1 MLNYL
6 RKISLG
12 NWILIAMI
20 LGILTGVFLNFH
32 VENDFIKNYILM
44 DNIFYLGGDL
54 FIRLMKMLVVPLVFC
69 SIIMSIASVSDIRK
83 LGTIGARSILFF
95 LFTNII
101 SIIIAL
107 VLGAIIKPGVG
118 LTIPTSQLMTNSTTS
133 MTLTD
138 TILNIFPENPLNAL
152 IDGEML
158 PIILFGILIG
168 FILIKL
174 KDETS
179 TVYSLFDEL
188 NHIMMKMTNF
198 IMKIAPIGVF
208 CMMARTFGTLGFESI
223 LPLAKFIGCIILV
236 IAIQIFVFY
245 PIIFIIFTRA
255 NPLKFYRKFWPAMF
269 FAFSSASSNAPI
281 PLSMEKLDEM
291 GVSHDVSLFT
301 IPLGSSL
308 NKSGSA
314 VFFSVGVLFAAQAYG
329 IDFGTTAL
337 LTVFITILMGTISSP
352 TVPMASVFT
361 LSMIFN
367 IIGLPISVID
377 LMIGIYTLI
386 GMFNALSNL
395 TGNGICTSIVAYQYN
410 SFDMDIFNEKK
421 KPEKT

>member
-1 MLNYL
+1 
-6 RKISLG
+6 
-12 NWILIAMI
+12 
-20 LGILTGVFLNFH
+20 
-32 VENDFIKNYILM
+32 
-44 DNIFYLGGDL
+44 
-54 FIRLMKMLVVPLVFC
+54 
-69 SIIMSIASVSDIRK
+69 
-83 LGTIGARSILFF
+83 
-95 LFTNII
+95 
-101 SIIIAL
+101 
-107 VLGAIIKPGVG
+107 
-118 LTIPTSQLMTNSTTS
+118 
-133 MTLTD
+133 
-138 TILNIFPENPLNAL
+138 
-152 IDGEML
+152 
-158 PIILFGILIG
+158 
-168 FILIKL
+168 
-174 KDETS
+174 
-179 TVYSLFDEL
+179 
-188 NHIMMKMTNF
+188 
-198 IMKIAPIGVF
+198 
-208 CMMARTFGTLGFESI
+208 MMARTFGTLGFESI

-410 SFDMDIFNEKK
+410 SFDMDTFNEKK

>member
-95 LFTNII
+95 LFTNIL

-107 VLGAIIKPGVG
+107 VLGAIIKPGAG
-118 LTIPTSQLMTNSTTS
+118 LTIPTSQLMSNSTTP

-152 IDGEML
+152 TNGEML

-223 LPLAKFIGCIILV
+223 LPLTKFIGCIILV

-337 LTVFITILMGTISSP
+337 LTVVITILMGTISSP

-361 LSMIFN
+361 LSMIFT

-377 LMIGIYTLI
+377 LMIGIYTII
-386 GMFNALSNL
+386 GMFNALSNI
-395 TGNGICTSIVAYQYN
+395 TGNGICTSIVAHQYK
-410 SFDMDIFNEKK
+410 SFDMDTFNER
-421 KPEKT
+421 ET

>member
-95 LFTNII
+95 LFTNIL

-107 VLGAIIKPGVG
+107 VLGAIIKPGAG
-118 LTIPTSQLMTNSTTS
+118 LTIPTSQLMSNSTTP

-152 IDGEML
+152 TNGEML

-223 LPLAKFIGCIILV
+223 LPLTKFIGCIILV

-329 IDFGTTAL
+329 IDFWHDCS
-337 LTVFITILMGTISSP
+337 FNSSHYY
-352 TVPMASVFT
+352 
-361 LSMIFN
+361 FN
-367 IIGLPISVID
+367 G
-377 LMIGIYTLI
+377 
-386 GMFNALSNL
+386 
-395 TGNGICTSIVAYQYN
+395 YN
-410 SFDMDIFNEKK
+410 
-421 KPEKT
+421 